1 MNVPPVISEIPKR
14 PSRFPLWWVL
24 AVNGL
29 EFLLTIQ
36 FYWVPRG
43 TPIRPMAWAL
53 YVFMLAFAGLVAIPM
68 ILPTL
73 RKQPRLIWPWIVFV
87 LAFTPYPLAIGI
99 YDHAERVCGFISEP

>member
-24 AVNGL
+24 GINLL

-36 FYWVPRG
+36 FYWVPSGAR
-43 TPIRPMAWAL
+43 IRPMAWAL
-53 YVFMLAFAGLVAIPM
+53 YVFMLAFAGLVAIPL

-73 RKQPRLIWPWIVFV
+73 RKQPRLIWPWIVLV
-87 LAFTPYPLAIGI
+87 LAFTPYPIAGI
-99 YDHAERVCGFISEP
+99 MFHHAQQVCGFILEP

>member
-1 MNVPPVISEIPKR
+1 MEEPPIIWEIRQR

-24 AVNGL
+24 VINGL

-43 TPIRPMAWAL
+43 TRIRPMAWAFW
-53 YVFMLAFAGLVAIPM
+53 VFFLAIAGLAAIPM

-73 RKQPRLIWPWIVFV
+73 RRQPRMFWPWIVVV
-87 LAFTPYPLAIGI
+87 LALTPFPLARGM
-99 YDHAERVCGFISEP
+99 YGYAERLCGFISEP